1 MCVAACVW
9 VCVWRSTSFGSFGGR
24 SGRPASAHP
33 STRVPEGDGGERAAG
48 DDAADPF
55 ASGRV
60 GVEAVVSG
68 ETTEAAEA
76 APTSRRDVEAA
87 VREEMQRRLAEEVA
101 AAHKKAA
108 REAATARRKAQQE
121 VEKVRVR
128 FAQHAHGFS
137 RVQIASRGA

>member
-1 MCVAACVW
+1 V
-9 VCVWRSTSFGSFGGR
+9 
-24 SGRPASAHP
+24 SAHP
-33 STRVPEGDGGERAAG
+33 STRVREGDGGQLADG
-48 DDAADPF
+48 NDAADPF

-68 ETTEAAEA
+68 ETTETAEA
-76 APTSRRDVEAA
+76 AQTSRRNVEVA

-108 REAATARRKAQQE
+108 REAAMARRKAQQE

-128 FAQHAHGFS
+128 SHMLFCPRANQSSLVLTRTMGMLYLTGSF
-137 RVQIASRGA
+137 RRPWR